1 MCAENYL
8 KTCVEEAKVYKLLPH
23 KYLPQWTEFQLENQI
38 FLRLFALAN

>member
-23 KYLPQWTEFQLENQI
+23 KFQLENQI